1 MVDSVCNSMDNE
13 VSARAVAARLRQYK
27 GTLTSEVEWLLR
39 SRLRKL
45 MPRGYT
51 FMPKASAA
59 FWSPLLEDIIDI
71 DLKFAG
77 PSHRHAFQASVR
89 LEAANMMYRAA
100 GRVMQTTLKYRVL
113 LDVPGAPEI
122 EEEHRDWAMC
132 LEMIQVTSATTSR
145 TLHVRTRY

>member
-1 MVDSVCNSMDNE
+1 MATSTCDSIDNE
-13 VSARAVAARLRQYK
+13 VSARAVAARLRQCK
-27 GTLTSEVEWLLR
+27 GTLTHEVEWLVQ

-45 MPRGYT
+45 MPRGFT

-59 FWSPLLEDIIDI
+59 FWSPLIEDIIDI

-77 PSHRHAFQASVR
+77 QSYAHGHAYKASVP

-100 GRVMQTTLKYRVL
+100 GRILQTTLKYRFL

-132 LEMIQVTSATTSR
+132 LEMIQVNSA
-145 TLHVRTRY
+145 H